1 MQHRLHKV
9 LSSYTFS
16 SAALDQLGGE
26 QLGDGREEDEEE
38 SWQQRRR
45 QQQQQQRP
53 GSSSRHGSTGSLGV
67 ERAPP

>member
-26 QLGDGREEDEEE
+26 HPGEDGEEE
-38 SWQQRRR
+38 EAWQQRQR
-45 QQQQQQRP
+45 QQR
-53 GSSSRHGSTGSLGV
+53 SSRHGSTGSLGV